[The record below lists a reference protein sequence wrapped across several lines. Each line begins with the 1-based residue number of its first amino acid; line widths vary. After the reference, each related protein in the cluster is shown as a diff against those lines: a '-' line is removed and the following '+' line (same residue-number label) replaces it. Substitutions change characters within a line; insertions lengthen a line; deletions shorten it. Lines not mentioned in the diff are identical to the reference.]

1 MQDHSQA
8 TTPRRS
14 MARAMAA
21 LTVAAALLGSG
32 CALYKPEVAQGNFV
46 SREQAARLAPGM
58 TREQVRQVLGTPL
71 LQDLFRANR
80 WDYVFTLKERKD
92 VERLNYRLSVFF
104 QDDVLASVE
113 GADTLPTETEFVRV
127 LGHDKEYKPRN
138 LQADPDRLQSFAEK
152 NRPRESSLPEQP
164 TTPGSTSFP
173 PLPQ

>member
-127 LGHDKEYKPRN
+127 RGHDYEYKPRN
-138 LQADPDRLQSFAEK
+138 LQADPDKLQGFAEK
-152 NRPRESSLPEQP
+152 NRPPESKLPEQP